1 MNVLIALPH
10 YFKEADQ
17 ATYGSDRRGQ
27 RQARSIALIQC
38 LSSLL
43 AMRKNADDLILN
55 IRAKGLQSTGSLSER
70 REVTLEIH
78 VFTDGINM
86 ISPVLNMF
94 KESISVHTFEL
105 DNSRHLPLKARD
117 HLVENGHA
125 YDLCLYMEDDLIIR
139 DSEFLD
145 KQIWF
150 IKESEHRAVLMP
162 HRTEWVPNGNG
173 QRLLVDGPLK
183 KEFIERFYIPKCNA
197 AQGVYKGRDVV
208 FDQSD
213 NPHSGLFCI
222 SGVQAKLLATQ
233 EQPLHG
239 FIGPLETAATLTV
252 LRRYLV
258 SKPAWKD
265 RDFLWIEHGHP
276 SFRGYCSK
284 WQRLD
289 DSIET
294 NDNARPEDSQ

>member
-10 YFKEADQ
+10 YFKEVDQ

-27 RQARSIALIQC
+27 RQARSIALFQC
-38 LSSLL
+38 FNSLL
-43 AMRKNADDLILN
+43 AMQKNADDLILN
-55 IRAKGLQSTGSLSER
+55 ISAEGLQSAGSLSER

-86 ISPVLNMF
+86 INSVLNIY
-94 KESISVHTFEL
+94 KEGINVHTFEL
-105 DNSRHLPLKARD
+105 ANSRHLPLKARD
-117 HLVENGHA
+117 HLIENGHA

-183 KEFIERFYIPKCNA
+183 KEFIERFYTPKCNA
-197 AQGVYKGRDVV
+197 AQGTFKGRGVI

-222 SGVQAKLLATQ
+222 SGVQAKQLATL
-233 EQPLHG
+233 EQPVHG

-258 SKPAWKD
+258 LKPAWKD

-284 WQRLD
+284 WSKLD
-289 DSIET
+289 DSVEINE
-294 NDNARPEDSQ
+294 NERPRLSQ